1 LIALVSGCA
10 QQAADTP
17 VALAPAP
24 IAAPV
29 ASPSKTQDET
39 VQTITDEM
47 AGQYPDR
54 ARLGGAVR
62 TAYVEAKYGRSC
74 IARTLRSA

>member
-1 LIALVSGCA
+1 MRLVTFALIALVSGCA
-10 QQAADTP
+10 QQAADT
-17 VALAPAP
+17 
-24 IAAPV
+24 PV

-62 TAYVEAKYGRSC
+62 TAYAEAK
-74 IARTLRSA
+74 